1 MMDALIKWS
10 INNRYLVVGVA
21 VIFTVFGLYISV
33 NVPIDV
39 FPDLTAPTVAVLT
52 EAPGMSPSEVEN
64 LVTFPLET
72 ALNGAPGVRRVRSAS
87 MPSFSVIWTEF
98 EWGEE
103 MNVARQIVTER
114 VTLAASE
121 MPEGVAPP
129 ILAPPTS
136 LMGEIQLVALQ
147 SETLPLAEVQN
158 YAETVLRRRLLAV
171 PGIAQITTVGSGDRQ
186 YQVWLKPE
194 RLAAHQLTASDVSTA
209 LQENN
214 VSTPAG
220 FLAENGTEYL
230 VTGQGRLHSLD
241 EIRGVVIAA
250 RDNIPVTVGDVA
262 EVRLA
267 AAPARGTGA
276 ANGKPAVLLF
286 IQRQPQANTLALD
299 GLLETVFAEEA
310 MRLPEGMTLDTEL
323 MKQADFIRTAVHN
336 VAVAIRDG
344 ALLVIIVMV
353 MFLLSGR
360 AVIIT
365 LTALPISLITAVLA
379 IHFFGGTI
387 NTMTLGGLA
396 IAIGSLMD
404 DAVIDVE
411 NTVRRLRLNTQLPP
425 ESQRNPL
432 RVVYDGSVE
441 IRSAIVFATVIITV
455 VFLPLYALGSVE
467 GRLLRPLGTAYIVS
481 IFASR
486 LVALTLTPALEGLL
500 LPGSR
505 AIKTGIEPRI
515 AAKVRTGYGAL
526 LRPILRHP
534 WLVSVPSAALFL
546 VAMAA
551 FTLMG
556 QAFLPEFNEG
566 ALNLITNTLPGT
578 SLEESDAI
586 GKRVDQIIMETPEIT
601 SVARKTG
608 RGELDEHAQG
618 VEGTEFEATYVLEER
633 SKAEMLA
640 DIRSRLATVP
650 GINYSIGGP
659 ISHRID
665 HMLSGARAGIAIKFT
680 GEDLYTLRELAQ
692 EAQALIADIPG
703 VTDLAVEPQTDVP
716 EIGIRFDRN
725 SLARNGVSFTEAGTT
740 LRAALYGA
748 PVTRIYEG
756 RNTYELALRIEDD
769 TVNSVATL
777 ENLPLRSDTGAI
789 VPLGAVAAI
798 ERRSGPNVISRD
810 QVQRK
815 IFVTCNPAGRDVA
828 SVVADIRAQ
837 VDPLVAGKTGYTVH
851 YGGQF
856 ESAAAASKRLL
867 MMGGAVALG
876 VFALLFMA
884 FRNVRDALFVMTS
897 LPLALIGGV
906 AAVFLMGGVLSVA
919 SIIGFISVFGVAAR
933 NGIMLINHIRN
944 LQLREGVTDFT
955 EAVWRGAVERVIPV
969 VMTAVSTGLAL
980 IPLAMAHESPGNE
993 IQSPMAVVIIGGLFS
1008 ATLLNML
1015 VVPALYLRL
1024 GRPAKKEDDTS
1035 GISLKLAALEM
1046 VGSASASPT
1055 LQ

>member
-1 MMDALIKWS
+1 MDYLIKWS
-10 INNRYLVVGVA
+10 IDNRYLVVGIA
-21 VIFTVFGLYISV
+21 AIFVIFGFYISTT
-33 NVPIDV
+33 VPIDV

-52 EAPGMSPSEVEN
+52 EAPGMSPAEVEN

-87 MPSFSVIWTEF
+87 MPGFSIVWTEF
-98 EWGEE
+98 EWGEL
-103 MNVARQIVTER
+103 MTVARQVVTER

-121 MPEGVAPP
+121 MPDGVEPP

-171 PGIAQITTVGSGDRQ
+171 PGIAQVTTVGSGDRQ
-186 YQVWLKPE
+186 YQVWLKPD
-194 RLAAHQLTASDVSTA
+194 RLAAYQLTASDVATA
-209 LQENN
+209 LHDNN

-220 FLAENGTEYL
+220 FIAENGTEYL
-230 VTGQGRLHSLD
+230 VTGQGRLRSLE
-241 EIRGVVIAA
+241 EISDVIICA
-250 RDNIPVTVGDVA
+250 RDGIPISVGDIA
-262 EVRLA
+262 EILLG
-267 AAPARGTGA
+267 AAPARGTGS

-299 GLLETVFAEEA
+299 GLLKKVFDEEET
-310 MRLPEGMTLDTEL
+310 RLPKGMTLNTEL
-323 MKQADFIRTAVHN
+323 MKQADFIRTAVRN
-336 VAVAIRDG
+336 VARSIRDG
-344 ALLVIIVMV
+344 AILVLIVMIL
-353 MFLLSGR
+353 FLLSGR
-360 AVIIT
+360 AVLIT
-365 LTALPISLITAVLA
+365 LTTLPISLIAAVLT

-411 NTVRRLRLNTQLPP
+411 NTVRRLRLNAQLPLAAR
-425 ESQRNPL
+425 RNPL
-432 RVVYDGSVE
+432 RVCYEASVE

-455 VFLPLYALGSVE
+455 VFLPLYALGNIE

-481 IFASR
+481 IFAS
-486 LVALTLTPALEGLL
+486 LFVALTLTPALEGLL
-500 LPGSR
+500 LPKSR
-505 AIKTGIEPRI
+505 AIQKGIEPGI
-515 AAKVRTGYGAL
+515 AAKLRSAYGKL
-526 LRPILRHP
+526 LRPVLRHP
-534 WLVSVPSAALFL
+534 WLVSLPAAALFL
-546 VAMAA
+546 AA
-551 FTLMG
+551 AGAFSLMG

-566 ALNLITNTLPGT
+566 AINVITNTLPGT
-578 SLEESDAI
+578 SLAESDAI
-586 GKRVDQIIMETPEIT
+586 GRRVEQIIMDIPEIT

-618 VEGTEFEATYVLEER
+618 VEGTEIEATYILEGR

-640 DIRSRLATVP
+640 DIRTHLAAVP
-650 GINYSIGGP
+650 GINYGIGGP

-665 HMLSGARAGIAIKFT
+665 HMLSGARSGIAIKFS
-680 GEDLYTLRELAQ
+680 GDDLYTLRELAQ
-692 EAQALIADIPG
+692 ETKALIADIPG
-703 VTDLAVEPQTDVP
+703 VADLAVEPQTDVP
-716 EIGIRFDRN
+716 EIAIRFDRKN
-725 SLARNGVSFTEAGTT
+725 LARNNISFTEAGIT
-740 LRAALYGA
+740 LRAAFYGA

-756 RNTYELALRIEDD
+756 RNTYEMVLRIKEDGGKRN
-769 TVNSVATL
+769 TQI
-777 ENLPLRSDTGAI
+777 ENLSLRSESGAL
-789 VPLGAVAAI
+789 VPLNAVAAI

-828 SVVADIRAQ
+828 SVVADIRAK
-837 VDPLVAGKTGYTVH
+837 VDPLVSQKTGYTVH

-867 MMGGAVALG
+867 LMSSVVALG

-944 LQLREGVTDFT
+944 LQLHEGVSDFT
-955 EAVWRGAVERVIPV
+955 EAIWRGAVERVVPV
-969 VMTAVSTGLAL
+969 VMTAFSTGLAL
-980 IPLAMAHESPGNE
+980 VPLALAHEEPGNE
-993 IQSPMAVVIIGGLFS
+993 IQSPMAVVIIGGLLS

-1015 VVPALYLRL
+1015 VVPALYLRF
-1024 GRPAKKEDDTS
+1024 GRPAKADNP
-1035 GISLKLAALEM
+1035 ISEITVQHTQLENEK
-1046 VGSASASPT
+1046 S
-1055 LQ
+1055 